1 MEMSFRI
8 HRAAAIGV
16 AAALAGFLPG
26 CSGNMVTVSEDVSPA
41 PSYYDGDFEYATRNG
56 AIRTEVIGQP
66 FVVTPDTLKARVL
79 HLMDGQNRG
88 VATKFVATNGNDT
101 DPAFKVVAA
110 FNLSGGYSGR
120 DLCRGT
126 AGLPSRGAG
135 TPITLD
141 MAFCIGDQ
149 LKTEV
154 QGRVGVVSGLDD
166 PKFAAL
172 VRQTTLGL
180 IPPQDGHGGDGD
192 SANPD

>member
-8 HRAAAIGV
+8 HRAAAIGI
-16 AAALAGFLPG
+16 AAALAGVLAG
-26 CSGNMVTVSEDVSPA
+26 CSGNSVSVTDQVPPA
-41 PSYYDGDFEYATRNG
+41 PNYYDGDFEYATRNG
-56 AIRTEVIGQP
+56 AIRTEVVGQP
-66 FVVTPDTLKARVL
+66 FVVSPDALKARVL
-79 HLMDGQNRG
+79 QLMDKQNRG
-88 VATKFVATNGNDT
+88 VPANFVATNGNDT
-101 DPAFKVVAA
+101 DPLYKVVAA

-126 AGLPSRGAG
+126 TGLPSRGPG
-135 TPITLD
+135 TPVTLD

-180 IPPQDGHGGDGD
+180 IPAQDGHGGDNDGPTP
-192 SANPD
+192 N